1 MLKKDNKK
9 AHISNTLAGGE
20 IQALQSA
27 NADQHRDRITRFATL
42 KHRAKNQENYLFTL
56 AKFKENYEKD
66 VKNDESIKA
75 LKSAQKLN
83 GCGNFLLFKNYYTLG
98 EVKLTKLQTCG
109 QHLLCPFCAAIRASR
124 AIHKYVERI
133 DQVMQENRKL
143 KPVLITLTVKNGT
156 DLAERS
162 SHLMNSFRTLLERR
176 RDYEKKGRGFNEF
189 CKVKGAMYSY
199 ENTFNEKTGEW
210 HPHIHMFALVEEWID
225 QQEFSEYWHSLT
237 GDSMIVD
244 IRRAR
249 KEKGHGY
256 SKAAAEVCKY
266 ALKFGDLSVEKTWE
280 AFKVLKGKRLTGSFG
295 LLWGVKIPDTMT
307 DDLPEDQNLP
317 YLEMLY
323 KFVHGHKSYY
333 NLEIT
338 RHVEPKAREIEE
350 EDDGQRTTHERYS
363 DVGLTEGEARTLAVR
378 GRAVTQRP
386 QRGRKKAHWQISP
399 VRQVRTKNR
408 IRRWDGFLYNID
420 LFPYVESR
428 LLAFIGSAPPN
439 RIIEEII

>member
-9 AHISNTLAGGE
+9 AHISDDLAVNE

-66 VKNDESIKA
+66 VKNEESIKA

-83 GCGNFLLFKNYYTLG
+83 ECGNYLLFKNFYTIG
-98 EVKLTKLQTCG
+98 EVKLSKLRTCG

-124 AIHKYVERI
+124 AIQKYVERI
-133 DQVMQENRKL
+133 DQVLKENRKL
-143 KPVLITLTVKNGT
+143 KPVLITLTVKNGS

-162 SHLMNSFRTLLERR
+162 EHLMKSFRTLLERR
-176 RDYEKKGRGFNEF
+176 RDYQKKGRGFNEF
-189 CKVKGAMYSY
+189 CKVQGAMYSY

-210 HPHIHMFALVEEWID
+210 HPHIHMFALVDQWID

-237 GDSMIVD
+237 GDSMVVD
-244 IRRAR
+244 VRRAK

-307 DDLPEDQNLP
+307 DDMPDDKTLP
-317 YLEMLY
+317 YIEMLY
-323 KFVHGHKSYY
+323 KFAYSKKSYY
-333 NLEIT
+333 DLTIT
-338 RHVEPKAREIEE
+338 RHVEPQPHEDESARSFDECDCIYAVEAQTFDCEE
-350 EDDGQRTTHERYS
+350 RTT
-363 DVGLTEGEARTLAVR
+363 VRTATVK
-378 GRAVTQRP
+378 
-386 QRGRKKAHWQISP
+386 RKKPHWRIP
-399 VRQVRTKNR
+399 PKTRVRVRQR
-408 IRRWDGFLYNID
+408 IRRWDGIMYNID
-420 LFPYVESR
+420 LFPYVENR
-428 LLAFIGSAPPN
+428 LLAFIG
-439 RIIEEII
+439 

>member
-1 MLKKDNKK
+1 MLKKDKKKPLLSDSLATDDNK
-9 AHISNTLAGGE
+9 GFV
-20 IQALQSA
+20 SA
-27 NADQHRDRITRFATL
+27 DADQHRDRITRFATL

-56 AKFKENYEKD
+56 AQFKENYEKD
-66 VKNDESIKA
+66 VKNQESINA

-83 GCGNFLLFKNYYTLG
+83 ECGNYLLFKNFYTIG
-98 EVKLTKLQTCG
+98 EVKLAKLRTCG

-124 AIHKYVERI
+124 AIQRYVERI
-133 DQVMQENRKL
+133 DQVLQENRKL
-143 KPVLITLTVKNGT
+143 KPVLITLTVKNGS

-162 SHLMNSFRTLLERR
+162 EHLMKSFRTLLERR

-189 CKVKGAMYSY
+189 CKVQGAMYSY

-210 HPHIHMFALVEEWID
+210 HPHIHMFALVDQWID

-237 GDSMIVD
+237 GDSMVVD
-244 IRRAR
+244 VRRAK

-307 DDLPEDQNLP
+307 DDMPEGDLP

-323 KFVHGHKSYY
+323 KFAYGKKSYY
-333 NLEIT
+333 DLAAT
-338 RHVEPKAREIEE
+338 RNVEPQHADQMRSEE
-350 EDDGQRTTHERYS
+350 EGTNDRHDRS
-363 DVGLTEGEARTLAVR
+363 
-378 GRAVTQRP
+378 RAVVEAMPAEVRTVAGGAPLRRP
-386 QRGRKKAHWQISP
+386 QQGRKKQHWRIPPQTRVR
-399 VRQVRTKNR
+399 VRQR
-408 IRRWDGFLYNID
+408 IRRWDGYLYNID
-420 LFPYVESR
+420 LFPYVEHR
-428 LLAFIGSAPPN
+428 LLAFIEG
-439 RIIEEII
+439 